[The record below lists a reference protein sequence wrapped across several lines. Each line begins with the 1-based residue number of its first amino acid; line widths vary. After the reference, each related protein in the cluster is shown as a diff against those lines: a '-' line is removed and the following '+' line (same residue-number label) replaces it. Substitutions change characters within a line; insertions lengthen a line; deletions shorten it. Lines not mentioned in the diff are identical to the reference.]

1 MTTPVA
7 MSGPRPAGKFLSR
20 TGALQ
25 VLT

>member
-1 MTTPVA
+1 M
-7 MSGPRPAGKFLSR
+7 FLSR

>member
-1 MTTPVA
+1 MVTSVA